1 MKHSIIDWESPAP
14 RIPHAHVESIEHFSA
29 RGMQWVYG
37 RGCTFGRMA
46 NFNLDAWRNR
56 SGDIFVRFWSRN
68 EEVDD
73 LAFCVSGV
81 PPSFFENQE
90 RGKSVSDAWLPQ
102 RLRDEYEEW
111 IDAGL

>member
-1 MKHSIIDWESPAP
+1 
-14 RIPHAHVESIEHFSA
+14 
-29 RGMQWVYG
+29 
-37 RGCTFGRMA
+37 MA